1 MHHSW
6 WLCSSAAGRR
16 KPKKYCRPASGQF
29 VAFFVPELCP
39 GCQFKAETLEWSLKS
54 CPTEIFWLL
63 MMETV
68 NAVPVFLMFA
78 CVAGVAV
85 ALFAIAALLNPRQY
99 VGPVQ
104 KMPYE
109 SGMDPI
115 HDTRRRF
122 DVRFHLIAIA
132 FLVFD
137 VEVLFL
143 YPWAVAA
150 KRPDVPV
157 TASSV
162 HDATDRVV
170 VPSDVGLKPSRP
182 YGISAAVQDGLAS
195 DRNIVFAGAM
205 VFIVLLGLGFVYDWR
220 KGVFQ
225 WR

>member
-1 MHHSW
+1 M
-6 WLCSSAAGRR
+6 
-16 KPKKYCRPASGQF
+16 
-29 VAFFVPELCP
+29 V
-39 GCQFKAETLEWSLKS
+39 
-54 CPTEIFWLL
+54 TE
-63 MMETV
+63 
-68 NAVPVFLMFA
+68 NAVPVFLLFA
-78 CVAGVAV
+78 CLAGMAV
-85 ALFAIAALLNPRQY
+85 ALLAIGRLANPRQY

-143 YPWAVAA
+143 YPWAVAT
-150 KRPDVPV
+150 KGPPV
-157 TASSV
+157 AASTSADGSV
-162 HDATDRVV
+162 ASDRTHAEGEEV
-170 VPSDVGLKPSRP
+170 SRARP
-182 YGISAAVQDGLAS
+182 YGISGAIANGLAS
-195 DRNIVFAGAM
+195 DRNIVFAGVA
-205 VFIVLLGLGFVYDWR
+205 VFFVLLALGFVYDWR

>member
-1 MHHSW
+1 
-6 WLCSSAAGRR
+6 
-16 KPKKYCRPASGQF
+16 
-29 VAFFVPELCP
+29 
-39 GCQFKAETLEWSLKS
+39 
-54 CPTEIFWLL
+54 

-68 NAVPVFLMFA
+68 NAVPVFLLFG
-78 CVAGVAV
+78 CVAGLAI
-85 ALFAIAALLNPRQY
+85 ALFVIAAVLNPRQY

-150 KRPDVPV
+150 KRPDVAVAAPV
-157 TASSV
+157 GQASNLSNSTLPGSLRYSGAGYPG
-162 HDATDRVV
+162 HDYD
-170 VPSDVGLKPSRP
+170 
-182 YGISAAVQDGLAS
+182 ISAAVQDGLAS
-195 DRNIVFAGAM
+195 DRHIVFAGAM
-205 VFIVLLGLGFVYDWR
+205 VFIALLGLGFLYDWR

>member
-1 MHHSW
+1 
-6 WLCSSAAGRR
+6 
-16 KPKKYCRPASGQF
+16 
-29 VAFFVPELCP
+29 
-39 GCQFKAETLEWSLKS
+39 
-54 CPTEIFWLL
+54 
-63 MMETV
+63 MMGTV
-68 NAVPVFLMFA
+68 SAVPVFLTFA
-78 CVAGVAV
+78 CVAGLTV
-85 ALFAIAALLNPRQY
+85 ALFVMARIFTPRQY

-150 KRPDVPV
+150 RRPGA
-157 TASSV
+157 TAVSDSAVLAEQPESV
-162 HDATDRVV
+162 ATAGPKIGTEAV
-170 VPSDVGLKPSRP
+170 
-182 YGISAAVQDGLAS
+182 SAATVYDISSAVESGLAS

-205 VFIVLLGLGFVYDWR
+205 VFIVLLALGFIYDWR
-220 KGVFQ
+220 KGIFQ
-225 WR
+225 WQ

>member
-1 MHHSW
+1 
-6 WLCSSAAGRR
+6 
-16 KPKKYCRPASGQF
+16 
-29 VAFFVPELCP
+29 
-39 GCQFKAETLEWSLKS
+39 
-54 CPTEIFWLL
+54 

-68 NAVPVFLMFA
+68 NAVPVFLLFG
-78 CVAGVAV
+78 CVAGLAI
-85 ALFAIAALLNPRQY
+85 ALFAIAALFNPRQY

-150 KRPDVPV
+150 KRPDAGVV
-157 TASSV
+157 ADYGRFEVRSTTSGE
-162 HDATDRVV
+162 V
-170 VPSDVGLKPSRP
+170 VPPASAKLSVGEPTIGPADRATLP
-182 YGISAAVQDGLAS
+182 YDISAAVQDGLAS
-195 DRNIVFAGAM
+195 GRNIVFAGAM
-205 VFIVLLGLGFVYDWR
+205 VFIALLALGFVYDWR

>member
-1 MHHSW
+1 MI
-6 WLCSSAAGRR
+6 
-16 KPKKYCRPASGQF
+16 PASGFNVYLRPRTFRIANDCQ
-29 VAFFVPELCP
+29 VAE
-39 GCQFKAETLEWSLKS
+39 KTLECQCKG
-54 CPTEIFWLL
+54 CPTNTIWLL

-68 NAVPVFLMFA
+68 SAVPVFLLFG
-78 CVAGVAV
+78 CVAGLAV

-157 TASSV
+157 AQAAYPALPGGLSS
-162 HDATDRVV
+162 AAGQTGKTD
-170 VPSDVGLKPSRP
+170 LP
-182 YGISAAVQDGLAS
+182 YDISAAVHDGLAS
-195 DRNIVFAGAM
+195 DRNIVFAGVM
-205 VFIVLLGLGFVYDWR
+205 VFIALLALGFVYDWR

>member
-1 MHHSW
+1 
-6 WLCSSAAGRR
+6 
-16 KPKKYCRPASGQF
+16 
-29 VAFFVPELCP
+29 
-39 GCQFKAETLEWSLKS
+39 
-54 CPTEIFWLL
+54 

-68 NAVPVFLMFA
+68 NAVPVFLMFG
-78 CVAGVAV
+78 CVAGLAV

-150 KRPDVPV
+150 KRPD
-157 TASSV
+157 
-162 HDATDRVV
+162 ATEGGQRHGDGRREAM
-170 VPSDVGLKPSRP
+170 PKARPRQPRTGVGNPR
-182 YGISAAVQDGLAS
+182 
-195 DRNIVFAGAM
+195 
-205 VFIVLLGLGFVYDWR
+205 
-220 KGVFQ
+220 
-225 WR
+225 

>member
-1 MHHSW
+1 M
-6 WLCSSAAGRR
+6 LD
-16 KPKKYCRPASGQF
+16 
-29 VAFFVPELCP
+29 
-39 GCQFKAETLEWSLKS
+39 
-54 CPTEIFWLL
+54 
-63 MMETV
+63 TV

-78 CVAGVAV
+78 CVAGLVV
-85 ALFAIAALLNPRQY
+85 ALFVIARIFTPRQY

-150 KRPDVPV
+150 KRPNATVASAG
-157 TASSV
+157 TAIGNRASALAAGSKASLEPAV
-162 HDATDRVV
+162 SAATAYD
-170 VPSDVGLKPSRP
+170 
-182 YGISAAVQDGLAS
+182 ISAAVEGGLAS
-195 DRNIVFAGAM
+195 DRHIVFAGAM
-205 VFIVLLGLGFVYDWR
+205 VFFLLLALGFVYDWR

>member
-1 MHHSW
+1 MNT
-6 WLCSSAAGRR
+6 AN
-16 KPKKYCRPASGQF
+16 
-29 VAFFVPELCP
+29 
-39 GCQFKAETLEWSLKS
+39 T
-54 CPTEIFWLL
+54 I
-63 MMETV
+63 
-68 NAVPVFLMFA
+68 PVFLMFA
-78 CVAGVAV
+78 CVGGM
-85 ALFAIAALLNPRQY
+85 AIALLVIAGLLNPRQF

-122 DVRFHLIAIA
+122 DVRFYLIAIA

-150 KRPDVPV
+150 KRPEANANVSGTLRVPESGGTRSV
-157 TASSV
+157 PDTLPPYNISS
-162 HDATDRVV
+162 
-170 VPSDVGLKPSRP
+170 
-182 YGISAAVQDGLAS
+182 AVQDGLAS
-195 DRNIVFAGAM
+195 SRDIIFAGVA
-205 VFIVLLGLGFVYDWR
+205 VFFVLLALGFIYDWR

>member
-1 MHHSW
+1 
-6 WLCSSAAGRR
+6 
-16 KPKKYCRPASGQF
+16 
-29 VAFFVPELCP
+29 
-39 GCQFKAETLEWSLKS
+39 
-54 CPTEIFWLL
+54 
-63 MMETV
+63 METV
-68 NAVPVFLMFA
+68 NAVPVFLYFA
-78 CVAGVAV
+78 CLAGLAL
-85 ALFAIAALLNPRQY
+85 ALFTIARVFTPRQY
-99 VGPVQ
+99 IGPVQ

-150 KRPDVPV
+150 KQPDAAS
-157 TASSV
+157 ASSAV
-162 HDATDRVV
+162 ESGSESVLPAA
-170 VPSDVGLKPSRP
+170 SKKLAAKDVSEAV
-182 YGISAAVQDGLAS
+182 SAAPAVSMVLPRDISDAVGEGLAA
-195 DRNIVFAGAM
+195 DRHIVFASAM
-205 VFIVLLGLGFVYDWR
+205 VFIVLLALGFVYDWR

>member
-1 MHHSW
+1 
-6 WLCSSAAGRR
+6 
-16 KPKKYCRPASGQF
+16 
-29 VAFFVPELCP
+29 
-39 GCQFKAETLEWSLKS
+39 
-54 CPTEIFWLL
+54 
-63 MMETV
+63 METV
-68 NAVPVFLMFA
+68 NAVPVFLLFG
-78 CVAGVAV
+78 CVAGLAV

-150 KRPDVPV
+150 KRPDARQAASRIERDQAWNACPTV
-157 TASSV
+157 TRQAMAPAGGYPRRP
-162 HDATDRVV
+162 DA
-170 VPSDVGLKPSRP
+170 P
-182 YGISAAVQDGLAS
+182 YDISAAVEDGLAS
-195 DRNIVFAGAM
+195 DRHIVFAGAM
-205 VFIVLLGLGFVYDWR
+205 VFIALLGLGFVYDWR

>member
-1 MHHSW
+1 
-6 WLCSSAAGRR
+6 
-16 KPKKYCRPASGQF
+16 
-29 VAFFVPELCP
+29 
-39 GCQFKAETLEWSLKS
+39 
-54 CPTEIFWLL
+54 
-63 MMETV
+63 V
-68 NAVPVFLMFA
+68 NAVPVFLLFG
-78 CVAGVAV
+78 CVAGLAI
-85 ALFAIAALLNPRQY
+85 ALFAIAAFLNPRQY

-109 SGMDPI
+109 SGMDPV

-150 KRPDVPV
+150 KRPDA
-157 TASSV
+157 TGTDEGCAARASSPWN
-162 HDATDRVV
+162 ATTQSQSPYTDGRPD
-170 VPSDVGLKPSRP
+170 VPTAVSAAKD
-182 YGISAAVQDGLAS
+182 YDISAAVQDDLAS
-195 DRNIVFAGAM
+195 DRHIVFAGAM
-205 VFIVLLGLGFVYDWR
+205 VFIALLGLGFVYDWR

>member
-1 MHHSW
+1 
-6 WLCSSAAGRR
+6 
-16 KPKKYCRPASGQF
+16 
-29 VAFFVPELCP
+29 
-39 GCQFKAETLEWSLKS
+39 
-54 CPTEIFWLL
+54 
-63 MMETV
+63 METV
-68 NAVPVFLMFA
+68 NAVPVFLMFG
-78 CVAGVAV
+78 CVAGLAV

-150 KRPDVPV
+150 KRPDPTPAAQSDSLQTYP
-157 TASSV
+157 TAAES
-162 HDATDRVV
+162 DRMQTY
-170 VPSDVGLKPSRP
+170 PTAAAAKQPGD
-182 YGISAAVQDGLAS
+182 YGISAAVADGLAS
-195 DRNIVFAGAM
+195 DRDIVFAGAM
-205 VFIVLLGLGFVYDWR
+205 VFIALLGLGFIYDWR

>member
-1 MHHSW
+1 
-6 WLCSSAAGRR
+6 
-16 KPKKYCRPASGQF
+16 
-29 VAFFVPELCP
+29 
-39 GCQFKAETLEWSLKS
+39 
-54 CPTEIFWLL
+54 
-63 MMETV
+63 METV
-68 NAVPVFLMFA
+68 NAVPVFLLFG
-78 CVAGVAV
+78 CVTGLAV
-85 ALFAIAALLNPRQY
+85 AMFAIAALLNPRQY

-137 VEVLFL
+137 VEILFL

-150 KRPDVPV
+150 KRPDAGQ
-157 TASSV
+157 ASSRWNTTQAGSLC
-162 HDATDRVV
+162 DDGKATQAGSLRYD
-170 VPSDVGLKPSRP
+170 PAAKAYD
-182 YGISAAVQDGLAS
+182 ISAAVRDGLAS
-195 DRNIVFAGAM
+195 DRHIVFAGAM
-205 VFIVLLGLGFVYDWR
+205 VFIALLALGFVYDWR

>member
-1 MHHSW
+1 
-6 WLCSSAAGRR
+6 
-16 KPKKYCRPASGQF
+16 
-29 VAFFVPELCP
+29 
-39 GCQFKAETLEWSLKS
+39 
-54 CPTEIFWLL
+54 
-63 MMETV
+63 METV
-68 NAVPVFLMFA
+68 SAVPVFLLFA
-78 CVAGVAV
+78 CVAGLAV
-85 ALFAIAALLNPRQY
+85 ALFAIAALFNPRQY

-150 KRPDVPV
+150 KRPDVTQAAENPLSAAPV
-157 TASSV
+157 ARASNPWN
-162 HDATDRVV
+162 ATQAGCPCHAYD
-170 VPSDVGLKPSRP
+170 
-182 YGISAAVQDGLAS
+182 ISAAVQDGLAS
-195 DRNIVFAGAM
+195 DRNIVFTGAM
-205 VFIVLLGLGFVYDWR
+205 VFIGLLALGFLYDWR

>member
-1 MHHSW
+1 
-6 WLCSSAAGRR
+6 
-16 KPKKYCRPASGQF
+16 
-29 VAFFVPELCP
+29 
-39 GCQFKAETLEWSLKS
+39 
-54 CPTEIFWLL
+54 

-68 NAVPVFLMFA
+68 NAVPVFLLFA
-78 CVAGVAV
+78 CVAGLAV
-85 ALFAIAALLNPRQY
+85 ALFAVAALFNPRQY

-150 KRPDVPV
+150 KRPDAAVAAPV
-157 TASSV
+157 GQASSLSNSTQPGSLR
-162 HDATDRVV
+162 HDGQA
-170 VPSDVGLKPSRP
+170 VPYD
-182 YGISAAVQDGLAS
+182 ISAAVQDGLAS
-195 DRNIVFAGAM
+195 DRRIVFAGAM
-205 VFIVLLGLGFVYDWR
+205 VFIALLGLGFLYDWR

>member
-1 MHHSW
+1 
-6 WLCSSAAGRR
+6 
-16 KPKKYCRPASGQF
+16 
-29 VAFFVPELCP
+29 
-39 GCQFKAETLEWSLKS
+39 
-54 CPTEIFWLL
+54 
-63 MMETV
+63 MMETMP
-68 NAVPVFLMFA
+68 AVPVFLMFG
-78 CVAGVAV
+78 CVAGLAV
-85 ALFAIAALLNPRQY
+85 ALFAIAALLNPRQF

-150 KRPDVPV
+150 KRPDAVSATESDRLQTYPTAVAKQPEAAASRDSSPWNV
-157 TASSV
+157 TRAGRPS
-162 HDATDRVV
+162 HDYD
-170 VPSDVGLKPSRP
+170 
-182 YGISAAVQDGLAS
+182 ISTAVEHGLAS

-205 VFIVLLGLGFVYDWR
+205 VFIALLGLGFVYDWR

>member
-1 MHHSW
+1 
-6 WLCSSAAGRR
+6 
-16 KPKKYCRPASGQF
+16 
-29 VAFFVPELCP
+29 
-39 GCQFKAETLEWSLKS
+39 
-54 CPTEIFWLL
+54 
-63 MMETV
+63 METV
-68 NAVPVFLMFA
+68 NAVPVFLLFA
-78 CVAGVAV
+78 CVAGLAV
-85 ALFAIAALLNPRQY
+85 VLFAIAALFNPRQY

-150 KRPDVPV
+150 KKPEAAVPGGSGTSRD
-157 TASSV
+157 TAESV
-162 HDATDRVV
+162 AMDLQG
-170 VPSDVGLKPSRP
+170 GLNPTLP
-182 YGISAAVQDGLAS
+182 LYDISAAVRDGKAS
-195 DRNIVFAGAM
+195 DRNVVFAGAM
-205 VFIVLLGLGFVYDWR
+205 VFIVLLALGFVYDWR

>member
-1 MHHSW
+1 
-6 WLCSSAAGRR
+6 
-16 KPKKYCRPASGQF
+16 
-29 VAFFVPELCP
+29 
-39 GCQFKAETLEWSLKS
+39 
-54 CPTEIFWLL
+54 
-63 MMETV
+63 METV
-68 NAVPVFLMFA
+68 NAVPVFLIFG
-78 CVAGVAV
+78 CVAGLAV

-150 KRPDVPV
+150 KRPDATE
-157 TASSV
+157 TANGMATVGGSPSPRLARARCLRTAGNAHRYPPSLTTFPPQSRRAWPAIVISSLP
-162 HDATDRVV
+162 ARWCL
-170 VPSDVGLKPSRP
+170 SCSW
-182 YGISAAVQDGLAS
+182 A
-195 DRNIVFAGAM
+195 
-205 VFIVLLGLGFVYDWR
+205 
-220 KGVFQ
+220 
-225 WR
+225 

>member
-1 MHHSW
+1 
-6 WLCSSAAGRR
+6 
-16 KPKKYCRPASGQF
+16 
-29 VAFFVPELCP
+29 
-39 GCQFKAETLEWSLKS
+39 
-54 CPTEIFWLL
+54 
-63 MMETV
+63 MMETG
-68 NAVPVFLMFA
+68 NAVPVFLLFG
-78 CVAGVAV
+78 CVAGLAV
-85 ALFAIAALLNPRQY
+85 ALFAIAALFNPRQY

-150 KRPDVPV
+150 KRPDV
-157 TASSV
+157 TLAA
-162 HDATDRVV
+162 DNRVAV
-170 VPSDVGLKPSRP
+170 DGLKPAAMPIHGGTKPIPNSGT
-182 YGISAAVQDGLAS
+182 YDISAAVQDGLAS
-195 DRNIVFAGAM
+195 DRDIVFAGAM
-205 VFIVLLGLGFVYDWR
+205 VFIVLLALGFVYDWR

>member
-1 MHHSW
+1 M
-6 WLCSSAAGRR
+6 
-16 KPKKYCRPASGQF
+16 
-29 VAFFVPELCP
+29 
-39 GCQFKAETLEWSLKS
+39 
-54 CPTEIFWLL
+54 
-63 MMETV
+63 
-68 NAVPVFLMFA
+68 NAIPVFLLFG
-78 CVAGVAV
+78 CVAGLAV
-85 ALFAIAALLNPRQY
+85 ALFAIAALLNPWQY

-150 KRPDVPV
+150 KRHDASAPMAQ
-157 TASSV
+157 ASSLWNARDQAGKP
-162 HDATDRVV
+162 DAPNAAPAATAYD
-170 VPSDVGLKPSRP
+170 
-182 YGISAAVQDGLAS
+182 ISAAVEDGLAS
-195 DRNIVFAGAM
+195 DRHIVFAGAM
-205 VFIVLLGLGFVYDWR
+205 MFIALLALGFVYDWR
-220 KGVFQ
+220 KGVFR